1 MGQHEIRRAI
11 IFAAGSGSRLGSYTR
26 DIPKTLLKVGDQTIF
41 DKMVSTL
48 SGIGIGNV
56 IVVIGFAGEKLRSHV
71 STLSRSLIG
80 NPIAFEF
87 IENTKL
93 ELGNVY
99 SFWLAR
105 EYMNEDFL
113 LLNSD
118 VIFDQ
123 RILELLVRSPH
134 SSALAIDD
142 HKELAEEEMKVLT
155 SKNGVIKEISKK
167 IDPQLAKGE
176 YIGVMKISAP
186 DAQIVLGKIADMLK
200 EQDSPSYY
208 EDAIRIVAKETDTF
222 FSCSTQGLSWTEID
236 TPEDLSY
243 ARDIVLRD
251 LQRADGIEV
260 RDRSGSEAL

>member
-11 IFAAGSGSRLGSYTR
+11 IFAAGSGSRLGSYTK
-26 DIPKTLLKVGDQTIF
+26 DIPKTLLAVGDQTIF
-41 DKMVSTL
+41 DKMVAAL
-48 SGIGIGNV
+48 SNIGIANIV
-56 IVVIGFAGEKLRSHV
+56 VVIGFAGEKLRSHV
-71 STLSRSLIG
+71 STLSRSRIG

-105 EYMNEDFL
+105 EYMQQDFL

-118 VIFDQ
+118 VILDQ
-123 RILELLVRSPH
+123 HILELLAQSPH

-142 HKELAEEEMKVLT
+142 RKVLADEEMKVLT

-167 IDPQLAKGE
+167 IDPQLAGGE
-176 YIGVMKISAP
+176 YIGVMKISAS
-186 DAQIVLGKIADMLK
+186 DAQMVLSKIENMLK
-200 EQDSPSYY
+200 VQEYPSYY

-222 FSCSTQGLSWTEID
+222 FSCSTQGLPWTEID

-251 LQRADGIEV
+251 LQRTDGIRV